1 MARDGG
7 RRRGLR
13 VPPDAPVSEGVS
25 FPRVPRP
32 AHRTSDAL
40 GFTAPAQSF
49 MIPALVRGAH
59 DDGGGLP
66 IYLRVQLAGPARLR
80 RGPRETPA
88 RGAGQE
94 PRSDARI
101 VEEHLPPHPVRPR
114 RLAERD

>member
-1 MARDGG
+1 MRRIPDRPCGVPRNLRLARHGG
-7 RRRGLR
+7 RRHGLR
-13 VPPDAPVSEGVS
+13 LSADAPLPQGVS
-25 FPRVPRP
+25 FTTAPRRT
-32 AHRTSDAL
+32 HRASDAL
-40 GFTAPAQSF
+40 AFIAPAQSF

-66 IYLRVQLAGPARLR
+66 IHLRIQLAGPARLW

-101 VEEHLPPHPVRPR
+101 VE
-114 RLAERD
+114 